1 MTTNDELDYATR
13 GSAMSQ
19 DPLLT
24 VDDVAKELAVHPD
37 TVRKWIRNRELEAIN
52 LGGPAGYRIRR
63 SALDRFMRER
73 NTTSEDGS

>member
-1 MTTNDELDYATR
+1 VANKDERNHAMK

-63 SALDRFMRER
+63 SALDRFIRER
-73 NTTSEDGS
+73 LTTSEDGS

>member
-1 MTTNDELDYATR
+1 MTYTDKPNHAMR

-24 VDDVAKELAVHPD
+24 VDDVAKELTVHPD

-63 SALDRFMRER
+63 SALDRFIRER
-73 NTTSEDGS
+73 ITTSDDGC